1 MPNYQNGKIYS
12 IRSHQTDLIY
22 IGSTTQK
29 LANRIGQHKKMYK
42 KYLNGNKS
50 YYTSFKILEYDDA
63 YIELIKLYPCTCKS
77 ELDREEGLLIR
88 TMNCVNKCIAG
99 RSAKQYR
106 EDNKEK
112 KKQYDRKYY
121 NDNKEKIKKYKQ
133 QKIYCECGSVVRIDN
148 LPRHQRSKKH
158 IKFITEKCND
168 LIDNFNNNIVF

>member
-42 KYLNGNKS
+42 KYLNGNKN

-77 ELDREEGLLIR
+77 ELQKEEGLFIR
-88 TMNCVNKCIAG
+88 KLNCVNKFVAG
-99 RSAKQYR
+99 RSQKQYR
-106 EDNKEK
+106 I
-112 KKQYDRKYY
+112 
-121 NDNKEKIKKYKQ
+121 DNKEKIKKYKQ